1 MASTNDYAVIKTGG
15 KQQRV
20 SVGDKICIELL
31 GSEPGQSEPGQEVKF
46 DQVLAL
52 RTDGS
57 LQVGSPNISGACV
70 KGTVIRNGRGEKLNA
85 FKKLRRKGMTKKIG
99 HRQNFVEV
107 SIDSLN

>member
-31 GSEPGQSEPGQEVKF
+31 GSEPGQEVKF
-46 DQVLAL
+46 DHVLAL

-70 KGTVIRNGRGEKLNA
+70 KGTVIRNGKGEKLNA
-85 FKKLRRKGMTKKIG
+85 FKKLRRKGMRKKIG
-99 HRQNFVEV
+99 HRQNFTEV